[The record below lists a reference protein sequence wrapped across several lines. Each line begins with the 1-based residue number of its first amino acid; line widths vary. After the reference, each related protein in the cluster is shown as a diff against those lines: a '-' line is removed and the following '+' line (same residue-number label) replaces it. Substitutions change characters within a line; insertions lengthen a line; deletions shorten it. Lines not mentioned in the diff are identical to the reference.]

1 MLGPARRQEVTAMRW
16 TVIQTIWTG
25 LTESC
30 PDRYW
35 GASLSM
41 LGLMGDV
48 TEMDGR
54 SIFWDSKELEPVG
67 TNIAQVR
74 SGIKEQ
80 EEIRR
85 HSLDSSCACVLSGI
99 LGISLEKT
107 KEC

>member
-1 MLGPARRQEVTAMRW
+1 MRS
-16 TVIQTIWTG
+16 TEFQNLYVMPRS

-54 SIFWDSKELEPVG
+54 SIFWDSKELEPDGTQSGYLVG
-67 TNIAQVR
+67 DVGLSAAEGWNERGGKVGGR
-74 SGIKEQ
+74 KE
-80 EEIRR
+80 ERKVERGGGARR
-85 HSLDSSCACVLSGI
+85 
-99 LGISLEKT
+99 
-107 KEC
+107 